1 MRLASKSRF
10 MVVAIVLGIT
20 AAIAGAVIYS
30 SNLPQDN
37 PACHDPDSISS
48 HLYIPGRLQTIK
60 SCITA
65 SGTVTAKRGEAD
77 GDYHILVQLDPQYS
91 NLTNQANVDH
101 QHGWLVVE
109 IICVLTVNQTDAIGP
124 CKNYTNQITI
134 PVVGQ
139 HITFSGPYVLDS
151 EHFYWSEIHPVYSL
165 TIG

>member
-1 MRLASKSRF
+1 MSKGPL
-10 MVVAIVLGIT
+10 VIVAIVVAVI
-20 AAIAGAVIYS
+20 AAIAGSMVYN
-30 SNLPQDN
+30 SNLAQDN
-37 PACHDPDSISS
+37 STCHDPGSISS
-48 HLYIPGRLQTIK
+48 HVYIPGRLQTLK

-91 NLTNQANVDH
+91 NLTNQANMDH
-101 QHGWLVVE
+101 QNGWLVVE

-124 CKNYTNQITI
+124 CQNYTNQITI
-134 PVVGQ
+134 PDIGQ

-151 EHFYWSEIHPVYSL
+151 EHYYWAEVHPVYSL

>member
-1 MRLASKSRF
+1 MSRTPLVIIAI
-10 MVVAIVLGIT
+10 VVAVT
-20 AAIAGAVIYS
+20 AAIAGAMVYN
-30 SNLPQDN
+30 SNLAHDN
-37 PACHDPDSISS
+37 STCHDPDSISS

-124 CKNYTNQITI
+124 CQNYTNQITI

-151 EHFYWSEIHPVYSL
+151 EHFYWAEVHPVYSL

>member
-1 MRLASKSRF
+1 MSKGPL
-10 MVVAIVLGIT
+10 VIVAIVVAVI
-20 AAIAGAVIYS
+20 AAIAGSMVYN
-30 SNLPQDN
+30 SNLAQDN
-37 PACHDPDSISS
+37 STCHDPDSISS
-48 HLYIPGRLQTIK
+48 HVYIPGRLQTLK

-91 NLTNQANVDH
+91 NLTNQANMDH
-101 QHGWLVVE
+101 QNGWLVVE

-124 CKNYTNQITI
+124 CQNYTNQITI
-134 PVVGQ
+134 PDIGQ

-151 EHFYWSEIHPVYSL
+151 EHYYWAEVHPVYSL

>member
-1 MRLASKSRF
+1 MVSKGPL
-10 MVVAIVLGIT
+10 VIVAIVVAVI
-20 AAIAGAVIYS
+20 AAIAGSMVYN
-30 SNLPQDN
+30 SNLAQDN
-37 PACHDPDSISS
+37 STCHDPGSISS
-48 HLYIPGRLQTIK
+48 HVYIPGRLQTIK

-101 QHGWLVVE
+101 QNGWLVVE

-124 CKNYTNQITI
+124 CQNYTNQITI
-134 PVVGQ
+134 PDIGQ

-151 EHFYWSEIHPVYSL
+151 EHYYWAEVHPVYSL

>member
-1 MRLASKSRF
+1 MSKGPL
-10 MVVAIVLGIT
+10 VIVAIVVAVI
-20 AAIAGAVIYS
+20 AAIAGSMVYN
-30 SNLPQDN
+30 SNLAQDN
-37 PACHDPDSISS
+37 STCHDPGSISS
-48 HLYIPGRLQTIK
+48 HVYIPGRLQTIK

-91 NLTNQANVDH
+91 NLTNQANMDH
-101 QHGWLVVE
+101 QNGWLVVE

-124 CKNYTNQITI
+124 CQNYTNQITI
-134 PVVGQ
+134 PDIGQ

-151 EHFYWSEIHPVYSL
+151 EHYYWAEVHPVYSL

>member
-1 MRLASKSRF
+1 M
-10 MVVAIVLGIT
+10 
-20 AAIAGAVIYS
+20 
-30 SNLPQDN
+30 
-37 PACHDPDSISS
+37 
-48 HLYIPGRLQTIK
+48 
-60 SCITA
+60 
-65 SGTVTAKRGEAD
+65 TAKRGEAD

-151 EHFYWSEIHPVYSL
+151 EHFYWAEVHPVYSL

>member
-1 MRLASKSRF
+1 MSRTPLVIIAI
-10 MVVAIVLGIT
+10 VVAVT
-20 AAIAGAVIYS
+20 AAIAGAMVYN
-30 SNLPQDN
+30 SNLAHDN
-37 PACHDPDSISS
+37 STCHDPDSISS

-91 NLTNQANVDH
+91 SLTNQANVDH

-124 CKNYTNQITI
+124 CQNYTNHIAI
-134 PVVGQ
+134 PDLGQ

-151 EHFYWSEIHPVYSL
+151 EHFYWAELHPVYSL

>member
-1 MRLASKSRF
+1 MVSRTPL
-10 MVVAIVLGIT
+10 VIVAIVVAVT
-20 AAIAGAVIYS
+20 AAIAGAMVYN
-30 SNLPQDN
+30 SNLAPDN
-37 PACHDPDSISS
+37 STCHDPDSISS

-101 QHGWLVVE
+101 QNGWLVVE

-124 CKNYTNQITI
+124 CQNYTNQITI
-134 PVVGQ
+134 PDIGQ

-151 EHFYWSEIHPVYSL
+151 EHFYWAEVHPVYSL

>member
-1 MRLASKSRF
+1 VSRTPL
-10 MVVAIVLGIT
+10 VIVAIVVAVT
-20 AAIAGAVIYS
+20 AAIAGAMVYN
-30 SNLPQDN
+30 SNLAPDN
-37 PACHDPDSISS
+37 STCHDPDSISS
-48 HLYIPGRLQTIK
+48 HVYIPGRLQTIK

-65 SGTVTAKRGEAD
+65 SGTVTAKRGGAD

-91 NLTNQANVDH
+91 SLTNQANVDH

-124 CKNYTNQITI
+124 CQNYTNQITI
-134 PVVGQ
+134 PDLGQ

-151 EHFYWSEIHPVYSL
+151 EHYYWAEVHPVYSL

>member
-1 MRLASKSRF
+1 MVSKGPL
-10 MVVAIVLGIT
+10 VIVAIVVAVI
-20 AAIAGAVIYS
+20 AAIAGSMVYN
-30 SNLPQDN
+30 SNLAQDN
-37 PACHDPDSISS
+37 STCHDPGSISS
-48 HLYIPGRLQTIK
+48 HVYIPGRLQTIK

-91 NLTNQANVDH
+91 NLTNQANMDH
-101 QHGWLVVE
+101 QNGWLVVE

-124 CKNYTNQITI
+124 CQNYTNQITI
-134 PVVGQ
+134 PDIGQ

-151 EHFYWSEIHPVYSL
+151 EHYYWAEVHPVYSL

>member
-1 MRLASKSRF
+1 MSKGPL
-10 MVVAIVLGIT
+10 VIVAIVVAVI
-20 AAIAGAVIYS
+20 AAIAGSMVYN
-30 SNLPQDN
+30 SNLAQDN
-37 PACHDPDSISS
+37 STCHDPGSISS
-48 HLYIPGRLQTIK
+48 HVYIPGRLQTIK

-101 QHGWLVVE
+101 QNGWLVVE

-124 CKNYTNQITI
+124 CQNYTNQITI
-134 PVVGQ
+134 PDIGQ

-151 EHFYWSEIHPVYSL
+151 EHFYWAEVHPVYSL

>member
-1 MRLASKSRF
+1 VSKGPL
-10 MVVAIVLGIT
+10 VIVAIVVAVI
-20 AAIAGAVIYS
+20 AAIAGSMVYN
-30 SNLPQDN
+30 SNLAQDN
-37 PACHDPDSISS
+37 STCHDPGSISS
-48 HLYIPGRLQTIK
+48 HVYIPGRLQTIK

-101 QHGWLVVE
+101 QNGWLVVE

-124 CKNYTNQITI
+124 CQNYTNQITI
-134 PVVGQ
+134 PDIGQ

-151 EHFYWSEIHPVYSL
+151 EHFYWAEVHPVYSL

>member
-1 MRLASKSRF
+1 VSKGPL
-10 MVVAIVLGIT
+10 VIVAIVVAVI
-20 AAIAGAVIYS
+20 AAIAGSMVYN
-30 SNLPQDN
+30 SNLAQDN
-37 PACHDPDSISS
+37 STCHDPGSISS
-48 HLYIPGRLQTIK
+48 HVYIPGRLQTIK

-101 QHGWLVVE
+101 QNGWLVVE

-124 CKNYTNQITI
+124 CRNYTNQITI
-134 PVVGQ
+134 PDIGQ

-151 EHFYWSEIHPVYSL
+151 EHFYWAEVHPVYSL

>member
-1 MRLASKSRF
+1 MSKGPL
-10 MVVAIVLGIT
+10 VIVAIVVAVI
-20 AAIAGAVIYS
+20 AAIAGSMVYN
-30 SNLPQDN
+30 SNLAQDN
-37 PACHDPDSISS
+37 STCHDPGSISS
-48 HLYIPGRLQTIK
+48 HVYIPGRLQTIK

-101 QHGWLVVE
+101 QNGWLVVE

-124 CKNYTNQITI
+124 CQNYTNQITI
-134 PVVGQ
+134 PDIGQ

-151 EHFYWSEIHPVYSL
+151 EHYYWAEVHPVYSL

>member
-1 MRLASKSRF
+1 MSRTPLVIIAI
-10 MVVAIVLGIT
+10 VVAVT
-20 AAIAGAVIYS
+20 AAIAGAMVYN
-30 SNLPQDN
+30 SNLAHDN
-37 PACHDPDSISS
+37 STCHDPDSISS

-151 EHFYWSEIHPVYSL
+151 EHFYWAEVHPVYSL

>member
-1 MRLASKSRF
+1 VSRTPLVIIAI
-10 MVVAIVLGIT
+10 VVAVT
-20 AAIAGAVIYS
+20 AAIAGAMVYN
-30 SNLPQDN
+30 SNLAHDN
-37 PACHDPDSISS
+37 STCHDPDSISS

-91 NLTNQANVDH
+91 NLTNQANVNH

-124 CKNYTNQITI
+124 CQNYTNQITI
-134 PVVGQ
+134 PNLGQ

-151 EHFYWSEIHPVYSL
+151 EHFYWAEVHPVYSL

>member
-1 MRLASKSRF
+1 MSKGPL
-10 MVVAIVLGIT
+10 VIVAIVVAVI
-20 AAIAGAVIYS
+20 AAIAGSMVYN
-30 SNLPQDN
+30 SNLAQDN
-37 PACHDPDSISS
+37 STCHDPGSISS
-48 HLYIPGRLQTIK
+48 HVYIPGRLQTIK

-151 EHFYWSEIHPVYSL
+151 EHFYWAEVHPVYSL